1 MNASRL
7 DVQVKTGNRVT
18 HIYDFKFNCKKDP
31 EISENQR
38 KKYQKRF
45 TGAAVICVDV
55 GQGDSPLQPEQVPGA
70 EAGVELLAI
79 GLKERSEWQPFRKL
93 LSGTANAASFTFAT
107 D

>member
-31 EISENQR
+31 AISEKQR

-55 GQGDSPLQPEQVPGA
+55 GRGADPAPDPSKCPAPKPE
-70 EAGVELLAI
+70 
-79 GLKERSEWQPFRKL
+79 S
-93 LSGTANAASFTFAT
+93 SC
-107 D
+107 